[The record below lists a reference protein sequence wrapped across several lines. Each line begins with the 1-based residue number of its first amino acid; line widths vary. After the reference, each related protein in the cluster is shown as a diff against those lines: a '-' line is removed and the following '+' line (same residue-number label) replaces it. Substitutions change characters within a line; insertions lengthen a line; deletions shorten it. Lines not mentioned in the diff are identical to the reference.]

1 MINLSIKFKA
11 NIYILE
17 PSDIVYEGLVN
28 IILKFSNHFTVYRIE
43 TIDELDMI
51 DINKTINIGLINPIF
66 LSCNNRI
73 IQNLKKNHPDFIW
86 IGIIYN
92 HYREDLLQFLDGFIK
107 ITDTLEKIYHT
118 FNTLLSSQHTFEPDF
133 QPTLS
138 LREIQVLKEIV
149 KGKQNKEISDTL
161 NISIHTVMSH
171 RKNIA
176 KKTGIKSISALTVYA
191 ITNKIIQLEEV

>member
-1 MINLSIKFKA
+1 MINYSLKYKA

-28 IILKFSNHFTVYRIE
+28 IILKFSNHFTIYRIE
-43 TIDELDMI
+43 TIDELEMI
-51 DINKTINIGLINPIF
+51 DISRNINIVLINPIY
-66 LSCNNRI
+66 LSCNNKI
-73 IQNLKKNHPDFIW
+73 IQNLRKNHPDFIW

-92 HYREDLLQFLDGFIK
+92 HYRDDLLQFLDGFIK
-107 ITDTLEKIYHT
+107 ITDTLERIY
-118 FNTLLSSQHTFEPDF
+118 NTLNNIISHQNSTEADGITILSD
-133 QPTLS
+133 
-138 LREIQVLKEIV
+138 REIQVLKEIV

-161 NISIHTVMSH
+161 HISVHTVMSH

-176 KKTGIKSISALTVYA
+176 KKTGIKSVSALTIYA

>member
-1 MINLSIKFKA
+1 MINYSIKYKA

-28 IILKFSNHFTVYRIE
+28 LILKFSNHFTVYRIE

-51 DINKTINIGLINPIF
+51 DINKNINIGLINPIF

-107 ITDTLEKIYHT
+107 ITDTLERIY
-118 FNTLLSSQHTFEPDF
+118 NTLNNILSHQHSLEADDITI
-133 QPTLS
+133 LS
-138 LREIQVLKEIV
+138 DREMQVLKEIV